1 MGQSGQDRNRGG
13 KELSNGVTSVN
24 IIEAFAEK
32 NRCYQIGAALYPQGI
47 MLHSVGCAQPSAAVF
62 ARSFNQY
69 QPGGA
74 SVCVHAFV
82 QADGTVYQTLPWET
96 IAWHC
101 GGSANSTHI
110 GVEMTEP
117 SAGMTYAEAAE
128 QIAGTYHTT
137 VELFAALCK
146 QYGLDPAQDGVII
159 GHAEGHRRG
168 VASNHAD
175 PEALWRQYGMGYTMD
190 GFRADVAEAINENDD
205 KEDNNVIRYTTIDDV
220 PGWARST
227 IKEMMDAG
235 LIAGTGGGRIDLSDD
250 MLRML
255 YIMWLMRDKRYGR
268 IVDGK
273 VMDVPAWAQD
283 TVQKLVDDG
292 VLAGVGDGKLDLS
305 MDMLRMLAI
314 MCRQADQAEK

>member
-1 MGQSGQDRNRGG
+1 M
-13 KELSNGVTSVN
+13 E
-24 IIEAFAEK
+24 IIEAYATK
-32 NRCYQIGAALYPQGI
+32 NRCYQVAAPLTPQGI

-69 QPGGA
+69 QPGGQ

-82 QADGTVYQTLPWET
+82 QADGTVYQLLPWEMRG
-96 IAWHC
+96 WHC

-128 QIAGTYHTT
+128 QIAGTYRTA

-146 QYGLDPAQDGVII
+146 KYGLDPVRDGVII

-175 PEALWRQYGMGYTMD
+175 PELLWRTYDMGYTMD
-190 GFRADVAEAINENDD
+190 GFRRDVAEAMAAKNTD
-205 KEDNNVIRYTTIDDV
+205 KEDDDMIRYTTIDDV
-220 PGWARST
+220 PGWARCT
-227 IKEMMDAG
+227 VKEMMDAG
-235 LIAGTGGGRIDLSDD
+235 LISGTGGGNLGLSDD

-255 YIMWLMRDKRYGR
+255 YIMWHMRDKRYGR

-292 VLAGVGDGKLDLS
+292 ALAGVGDGKLDLS
-305 MDMLRMLAI
+305 MDMLRTLVIAANM
-314 MCRQADQAEK
+314 DK

>member
-1 MGQSGQDRNRGG
+1 MQ
-13 KELSNGVTSVN
+13 
-24 IIEAFAEK
+24 IIEAFATK
-32 NRCYQIGAALYPQGI
+32 NKCYQAATPLTPRGI
-47 MLHSVGCAQPSAAVF
+47 MLHSVGTPQPSAAVF
-62 ARSFNQY
+62 ARSFNQC

-82 QADGTVYQTLPWET
+82 QADGTVYQTLPWEMRG
-96 IAWHC
+96 WHC

-117 SAGMTYAEAAE
+117 SAGMTRSEAAE
-128 QIAGTYHTT
+128 QIAGTYRTA
-137 VELFAALCK
+137 VELFAELCK

-175 PEALWRQYGMGYTMD
+175 PEYLWNAYGMGYTMD
-190 GFRADVAEAINENDD
+190 GFRRDVAEAMDAKNTDTDE
-205 KEDNNVIRYTTIDDV
+205 EDNMARYDSIDDV

-235 LIAGTGGGRIDLSDD
+235 LIAGTGGGRLGLSDD

-255 YIMWLMRDKRYGR
+255 YIMWHMRDARYGR

-273 VMDVPAWAQD
+273 VMDVPAWALDSLQA
-283 TVQKLVDDG
+283 LVDKG

-305 MDMLRMLAI
+305 MDMMRTLVIAANM
-314 MCRQADQAEK
+314 DK

>member
-1 MGQSGQDRNRGG
+1 MQIIPAF
-13 KELSNGVTSVN
+13 VTQN
-24 IIEAFAEK
+24 K
-32 NRCYQIGAALYPQGI
+32 CYQAGAPLAPRGI

-82 QADGTVYQTLPWET
+82 QADGTVYQTMPWET

-128 QIAGTYHTT
+128 QIAGTYHTA

-175 PEALWRQYGMGYTMD
+175 PEHLWRQLGMGYTMD
-190 GFRADVAEAINENDD
+190 GFRRDVAEAMSENDNE
-205 KEDNNVIRYTTIDDV
+205 EDEDDMVRYNTIEEVPSWAQDTVRALVDAGALQGDDQGRLDLSLDMIRGMVIGKRYADACNPRYATIDDV
-220 PGWARST
+220 PGWAREET
-227 IKEMMDAG
+227 QR
-235 LIAGTGGGRIDLSDD
+235 LIDRGVLAGTGGG
-250 MLRML
+250 
-255 YIMWLMRDKRYGR
+255 
-268 IVDGK
+268 
-273 VMDVPAWAQD
+273 
-283 TVQKLVDDG
+283 
-292 VLAGVGDGKLDLS
+292 KLDLS
-305 MDMLRMLAI
+305 LDMLRTMI
-314 MCRQADQAEK
+314 VCQRMMGENK

>member
-1 MGQSGQDRNRGG
+1 MSINIV
-13 KELSNGVTSVN
+13 EAIVTAN
-24 IIEAFAEK
+24 K
-32 NRCYQIGAALYPQGI
+32 CYQIGAALYPQGI

-82 QADGTVYQTLPWET
+82 QADGTVYQTMPWET

-128 QIAGTYHTT
+128 QIAGTYHTA

-146 QYGLDPAQDGVII
+146 QYGLDPLADGVII

-175 PEALWRQYGMGYTMD
+175 PELLWRTYDMGYTMD
-190 GFRADVAEAINENDD
+190 GFRRDVAAKMAAGNTDEEDD
-205 KEDNNVIRYTTIDDV
+205 MVRYDSIDDV
-220 PGWARST
+220 PGWARGT
-227 IKEMMDAG
+227 VKEMMDAG
-235 LIAGTGGGRIDLSDD
+235 LISGTGGGNLGLSDD

-255 YIMWLMRDKRYGR
+255 YIMWHMRDTRYGR

-305 MDMLRMLAI
+305 MDMLRTLVIAANM
-314 MCRQADQAEK
+314 DK

>member
-1 MGQSGQDRNRGG
+1 MQIIPAF
-13 KELSNGVTSVN
+13 VTQN
-24 IIEAFAEK
+24 K
-32 NRCYQIGAALYPQGI
+32 CYQAGAPLTPRGI

-82 QADGTVYQTLPWET
+82 QADGTVYQTMPWET

-117 SAGMTYAEAAE
+117 AAAMSYAEAAE
-128 QIAGTYHTT
+128 QIAGTYHTA
-137 VELFAALCK
+137 VELFAALCE

-175 PEALWRQYGMGYTMD
+175 PEHLWRQYGMGYTMD
-190 GFRADVAEAINENDD
+190 GFRRDVAEAMA
-205 KEDNNVIRYTTIDDV
+205 KEDREEVPDMPRYDSV
-220 PGWARST
+220 AEMPQWARA
-227 IKEMMDAG
+227 DAQR
-235 LIAGTGGGRIDLSDD
+235 LIDR
-250 MLRML
+250 
-255 YIMWLMRDKRYGR
+255 
-268 IVDGK
+268 
-273 VMDVPAWAQD
+273 
-283 TVQKLVDDG
+283 G
-292 VLAGVGDGKLDLS
+292 VLSGVGNGKLDLS
-305 MDMLRMLAI
+305 LDMIRTMIVCQRMLDE
-314 MCRQADQAEK
+314 QKET

>member
-1 MGQSGQDRNRGG
+1 M
-13 KELSNGVTSVN
+13 K
-24 IIEAFAEK
+24 IIEAFAVK
-32 NRCYQIGAALYPQGI
+32 NKCYQAGAPLYPQGI

-74 SVCVHAFV
+74 SVCVHAFA

-128 QIAGTYHTT
+128 QIAGTYHTA

-146 QYGLDPAQDGVII
+146 QYELAPAQDGVII

-175 PEALWRQYGMGYTMD
+175 PELLWRTYDMGYTMN
-190 GFRADVAEAINENDD
+190 GFRRDVAEAMKNGAREEALDMP
-205 KEDNNVIRYTTIDDV
+205 RYDSV
-220 PGWARST
+220 AEMPQWAR
-227 IKEMMDAG
+227 
-235 LIAGTGGGRIDLSDD
+235 
-250 MLRML
+250 
-255 YIMWLMRDKRYGR
+255 
-268 IVDGK
+268 
-273 VMDVPAWAQD
+273 
-283 TVQKLVDDG
+283 
-292 VLAGVGDGKLDLS
+292 AGVQRLIDRGALQGNTDGKLDVS
-305 MDMLRMLAI
+305 EDMIRTMIVCQRMLDE
-314 MCRQADQAEK
+314 QKET

>member
-1 MGQSGQDRNRGG
+1 MQIIPAF
-13 KELSNGVTSVN
+13 VTQN
-24 IIEAFAEK
+24 K
-32 NRCYQIGAALYPQGI
+32 CYQAGAPLTPRGI

-82 QADGTVYQTLPWET
+82 QADGTVYQTMPWET

-117 SAGMTYAEAAE
+117 AAAMSYAEAAE
-128 QIAGTYHTT
+128 QIAGTYHTA
-137 VELFAALCK
+137 VELFAALCE

-175 PEALWRQYGMGYTMD
+175 PELLWDVYDMGYTMD
-190 GFRADVAEAINENDD
+190 GFRADVAEAMSKNDEEDENM
-205 KEDNNVIRYTTIDDV
+205 IRYNTIDDV
-220 PGWARST
+220 PGWAQDTVRT
-227 IKEMMDAG
+227 LMDAG
-235 LIAGTGGGRIDLSDD
+235 ALQGDDQGRLDLSLD
-250 MLRML
+250 MIRGMV
-255 YIMWLMRDKRYGR
+255 IGKRYADAR
-268 IVDGK
+268 SPRYATID
-273 VMDVPAWAQD
+273 DVPAWAREETQR
-283 TVQKLVDDG
+283 LVDRG
-292 VLAGVGDGKLDLS
+292 VLAGTTGGKLDLS
-305 MDMLRMLAI
+305 LDMLRTMIVCQRMMDGDA
-314 MCRQADQAEK
+314 K

>member
-1 MGQSGQDRNRGG
+1 M
-13 KELSNGVTSVN
+13 K
-24 IIEAFAEK
+24 IIEAFAVK
-32 NRCYQIGAALYPQGI
+32 NKCYQAGAPLTPRGI

-82 QADGTVYQTLPWET
+82 QADGTVYQTMPWEMRG
-96 IAWHC
+96 WHC

-128 QIAGTYHTT
+128 QIAGTYHTA

-146 QYGLDPAQDGVII
+146 QYELDPAQDGVII

-175 PEALWRQYGMGYTMD
+175 PELLWRTYDMGYTMN
-190 GFRADVAEAINENDD
+190 GFRRDVAEAMA
-205 KEDNNVIRYTTIDDV
+205 KEDREEVPDMPRYDSV
-220 PGWARST
+220 AEMPQWARA
-227 IKEMMDAG
+227 DAQR
-235 LIAGTGGGRIDLSDD
+235 LIDR
-250 MLRML
+250 
-255 YIMWLMRDKRYGR
+255 
-268 IVDGK
+268 
-273 VMDVPAWAQD
+273 
-283 TVQKLVDDG
+283 G
-292 VLAGVGDGKLDLS
+292 VLQGNTDGKLDVS
-305 MDMLRMLAI
+305 EDMIRTMIVCQRMLDE
-314 MCRQADQAEK
+314 QKET